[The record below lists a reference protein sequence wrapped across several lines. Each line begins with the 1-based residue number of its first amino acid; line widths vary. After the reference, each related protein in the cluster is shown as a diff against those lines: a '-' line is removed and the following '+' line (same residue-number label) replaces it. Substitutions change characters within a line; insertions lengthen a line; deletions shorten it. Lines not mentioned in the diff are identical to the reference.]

1 MLRSVLYNRYTIT
14 FGTIALLAVVW
25 NVYVMVNDDGI
36 VAGRVVASDGSPVEN
51 ATVVLSEKTLLV
63 TSPRD
68 KTTTDADGR
77 FKFSGHTVYHV
88 YLEAYKNG
96 VGRAPQKD
104 YHLYFRGQN
113 LNLSESLQIE
123 KTQ

>member
-14 FGTIALLAVVW
+14 FGTIALLAIVW
-25 NVYVMVNDDGI
+25 NVYVMFNDDGI
-36 VAGRVVASDGSPVEN
+36 VVGRVVVSDGSPVEN

-63 TSPRD
+63 TSPLD
-68 KTTTDADGR
+68 KTT
-77 FKFSGHTVYHV
+77 GHNVYHV

-113 LNLSESLQIE
+113 LHLSESLQIE
-123 KTQ
+123 QTQ

>member
-1 MLRSVLYNRYTIT
+1 MLRSILYNRYTIT
-14 FGTIALLAVVW
+14 FGTIALLAMAW

-77 FKFSGHTVYHV
+77 FKFSGHSVYHV

-123 KTQ
+123 QTQ

>member
-1 MLRSVLYNRYTIT
+1 MLRSALYNRYTIT
-14 FGTIALLAVVW
+14 FGTIALLAIVW
-25 NVYVMVNDDGI
+25 NVYVLLNDDGI

-51 ATVVLSEKTLLV
+51 ATVALSEKTLLV

-68 KTTTDADGR
+68 QTTTDANGR
-77 FKFSGHTVYHV
+77 FKFSGHDVYHV
-88 YLEAYKNG
+88 YLEAYKDG

-113 LNLSESLQIE
+113 LLLSESLQIE
-123 KTQ
+123 KKQ

>member
-14 FGTIALLAVVW
+14 FGTIALLAIVW
-25 NVYVMVNDDGI
+25 NVYVLFNDDGI
-36 VAGRVVASDGSPVEN
+36 VAGRVVTSDGTPIEN
-51 ATVVLSEKTLLV
+51 ARVVLSEKTLLV
-63 TSPRD
+63 NAPLD

-77 FKFSGHTVYHV
+77 FKFSGHDIYHV
-88 YLEAYKNG
+88 YLEAYKDG

-113 LNLSESLQIE
+113 LHLSEPLQIKE
-123 KTQ
+123 NQ

>member
-1 MLRSVLYNRYTIT
+1 MLRSILYNRYTIT
-14 FGTIALLAVVW
+14 FGTIALLAIVW
-25 NVYVMVNDDGI
+25 NVYVIFNDDGI
-36 VAGRVVASDGSPVEN
+36 VVGHVVTSDGSPVEN

-77 FKFSGHTVYHV
+77 FKFSGHDIYHV

-96 VGRAPQKD
+96 VGHAPQKD
-104 YHLYFRGQN
+104 YHLYFKGQN
-113 LNLSESLQIE
+113 LYLSESLEIE